1 MKISFLSEPIL
12 RRKQKTLDL
21 QDLRGSWQI
30 NWKIRNITLFSAIY
44 TRIDQVFVIWG
55 LISVIVF
62 SVAQLLPFSWRDQAI
77 AWSILTLVGVL
88 SMITLTTFWAQ
99 VERLMW
105 LVYFWVALM
114 LVGMFVTDLGI
125 YLNWGIVLL
134 NLCPIWLGL
143 SAIGYLGTG
152 WGIQSRTF
160 IILGIIHLLSI
171 GYVQYVTLPFL
182 ATGVIMGGSLL
193 LLAQVQ
199 WDMRPPIDYSLLTQE
214 EKAFNH
220 NQHLLRQQF

>member
-1 MKISFLSEPIL
+1 MSFLSEPIL